1 MNLKNGVRGVRPVRV
16 RLSDVSYDG
25 WNNVFSD
32 GWTSFLKVYY
42 IFYYLP
48 SVWRTQVRHKKGMQR
63 ERLPLGERNDAFDM
77 RYECQKC
84 LCVTFAKVTKA

>member
-1 MNLKNGVRGVRPVRV
+1 MASEAYAPSEYGFRTYLTTAEITYF
-16 RLSDVSYDG
+16 SH
-25 WNNVFSD
+25 SD